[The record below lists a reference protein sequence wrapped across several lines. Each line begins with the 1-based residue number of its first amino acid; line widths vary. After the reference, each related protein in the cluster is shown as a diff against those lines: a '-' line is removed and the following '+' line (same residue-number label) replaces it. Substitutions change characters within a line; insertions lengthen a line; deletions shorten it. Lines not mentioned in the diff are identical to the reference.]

1 MSSKDQVH
9 ATYLEDQK
17 ANHGGKTL
25 PDNRRALVLGVRP
38 TNIGA
43 GITKELQEAD
53 FEVYPRDLP
62 DFDAS
67 MGKGH
72 QYFYKGNLDIDTLVV
87 CCGRTHMAWIEDI
100 RDDHVYDVMQDA
112 LMAPI
117 VSTAEFVKAT
127 IDKSYKK
134 HIVLIGSMAYK
145 NVLNASSVYCAAKA
159 GLAHFA
165 RCMGWELTP
174 KGYDVFC
181 VNPSNT
187 EGTPMTEQTIEYIM
201 EYRHLS
207 RRAAEEYWGSV
218 NLKDHWLS
226 PREIGRVVKWLVSGE
241 ADHLSGSM
249 IDLAGGQ
256 R

>member
-1 MSSKDQVH
+1 MTSKDQVH

-17 ANHGGKTL
+17 VYHGGKSL
-25 PDNRRALVLGVRP
+25 PDERRALVLGVRP

-43 GITKELQEAD
+43 GITMGLQDAG
-53 FEVYPRDLP
+53 FVVYPRDLI

-67 MGKGH
+67 NAKGH
-72 QYFYKGNLDIDTLVV
+72 EYFYKEHGPVDTLVV
-87 CCGRTHMAWIEDI
+87 CCGQTQMNWIEDFN
-100 RDDHVYDVMQDA
+100 DNDVEGILQDT

-117 VSTAEFVKAT
+117 VSTTEFVKAT
-127 IDKSYKK
+127 IGEDYKK
-134 HIVLIGSMAYK
+134 HIVYIGSMAYK

-187 EGTPMTEQTIEYIM
+187 EGTPMTEETIRGIM
-201 EYRHLS
+201 EYRSLS

-218 NLKDHWLS
+218 NLKDHWLT
-226 PREIGRVVKWLVSGE
+226 PHEIGRVVKWLVSGE